1 MPELG
6 GGGAGASED
15 GVTVAFDGD
24 SGGGENGG
32 TAVIAEE
39 ANGNEGAGGER
50 REDVGYT
57 SFGREVE
64 REVGNVG

>member
-1 MPELG
+1 VGWEARCRRGETELPELG
-6 GGGAGASED
+6 GGGAGAGED

-39 ANGNEGAGGER
+39 ANGNEGARGE
-50 REDVGYT
+50 
-57 SFGREVE
+57 
-64 REVGNVG
+64 